1 MNASELREL
10 IKQELPQ
17 LVRDDPEIQDLILR
31 LSRQEFA
38 PKQQTEDRFD
48 RLFAKLERDTEI
60 GNRRWEEH
68 NRRWEEN
75 QAELRR
81 MREESER
88 QWNER
93 REESERKWKEHLEES
108 ERERKEQRE
117 ESERERKEQREES
130 EGKWKEHLEES
141 ERERKEQREESERKW
156 KEHLEES
163 ERERKEQR
171 EESEGKWKKHLEESA
186 RERKEQ
192 REESERKWKEHR
204 EEFDRVHEEIMAM
217 TRKYD
222 RTVGA
227 LGSRWGLC
235 SEKAFRDALASV
247 LEKSFDVQVLN
258 VTEYDDL
265 GTVFG
270 RPDQIELDVIIVNG
284 TLILM
289 ELKSSVGKADMYIFE
304 RKARF
309 YEKLHERKANRLI
322 VISPMI
328 DAKARLVGE
337 RLGIEMFGDSVLVE
351 SL

>member
-1 MNASELREL
+1 MNTAELREL

-17 LVRDDPEIQDLILR
+17 LVHTDPEIQELILR

-48 RLFAKLERDTEI
+48 RLFAKLERDSETS
-60 GNRRWEEH
+60 NRRWEEQ
-68 NRRWEEN
+68 NRKWEEDNRKWEENNRKWDEN

-88 QWNER
+88 QWKQHS
-93 REESERKWKEHLEES
+93 EESERQWKQHSEES
-108 ERERKEQRE
+108 ERQWKQHRE
-117 ESERERKEQREES
+117 ETEREAK
-130 EGKWKEHLEES
+130 
-141 ERERKEQREESERKW
+141 
-156 KEHLEES
+156 
-163 ERERKEQR
+163 
-171 EESEGKWKKHLEESA
+171 A
-186 RERKEQ
+186 
-192 REESERKWKEHR
+192 HR

-217 TRKYD
+217 NRKHD

-227 LGSRWGLC
+227 LGARWGLS
-235 SEKAFRDALASV
+235 SEKAFRDALTSV
-247 LEKSFDVQVLN
+247 LEKNFDIKVLN

-265 GTVFG
+265 GMVFG

-289 ELKSSVGKADMYIFE
+289 ELKSSIDKAGMYIFE

-309 YEKLHERKANRLI
+309 YEQRHDRKANRLI

-328 DAKARLVGE
+328 DARAWQVGE

-351 SL
+351 SLENI

>member
-1 MNASELREL
+1 MNTAELREL

-17 LVRDDPEIQDLILR
+17 LVHTDPEIQELILR

-48 RLFAKLERDTEI
+48 RLFAKLERDTETS
-60 GNRRWEEH
+60 NRRWEEQ
-68 NRRWEEN
+68 NRKWEENNRKWDEN

-88 QWNER
+88 QWKAYRVET
-93 REESERKWKEHLEES
+93 
-108 ERERKEQRE
+108 EQE
-117 ESERERKEQREES
+117 AK
-130 EGKWKEHLEES
+130 
-141 ERERKEQREESERKW
+141 
-156 KEHLEES
+156 
-163 ERERKEQR
+163 
-171 EESEGKWKKHLEESA
+171 A
-186 RERKEQ
+186 
-192 REESERKWKEHR
+192 HR

-217 TRKYD
+217 TRKHD

-227 LGSRWGLC
+227 LGARWGLS

-247 LEKSFDVQVLN
+247 LEKNFDVKVLN

-270 RPDQIELDVIIVNG
+270 RPDQIELDVIVING
-284 TLILM
+284 LLILM
-289 ELKSSVGKADMYIFE
+289 ELKSSIDKADMYIFE

-309 YEKLHERKANRLI
+309 YEQLHNRKANRLI

-328 DAKARLVGE
+328 DARARQVGE

-351 SL
+351 SLENT

>member
-1 MNASELREL
+1 MNTAELREL

-17 LVRDDPEIQDLILR
+17 LVHTDPEIQELILR

-48 RLFAKLERDTEI
+48 RLFAKLERDSETS
-60 GNRRWEEH
+60 NRRWEEQ
-68 NRRWEEN
+68 NRKWEEDNRKWEENNRKWDEN

-88 QWNER
+88 QWKQHS
-93 REESERKWKEHLEES
+93 EESERQWKQHREET
-108 ERERKEQRE
+108 EREAK
-117 ESERERKEQREES
+117 
-130 EGKWKEHLEES
+130 
-141 ERERKEQREESERKW
+141 
-156 KEHLEES
+156 
-163 ERERKEQR
+163 
-171 EESEGKWKKHLEESA
+171 A
-186 RERKEQ
+186 
-192 REESERKWKEHR
+192 HR

-217 TRKYD
+217 NRKHD

-227 LGSRWGLC
+227 LGARWGLS
-235 SEKAFRDALASV
+235 SEKAFRDALTSV
-247 LEKSFDVQVLN
+247 LEKNFDIKVLN

-265 GTVFG
+265 GMVFG

-289 ELKSSVGKADMYIFE
+289 ELKSSIDKAGMYIFE

-309 YEKLHERKANRLI
+309 YEQRHDRKANRLI

-328 DAKARLVGE
+328 DARARQVGE

-351 SL
+351 SLENI